1 MNAAPQ
7 AAGLRHAGP
16 IAPGT
21 ARARDAQAQLG
32 FVRGGGRTVLARQ
45 HVPYPFHI
53 TRPFRLDPHL
63 PECAT
68 LYLQSSSGGLYT
80 GDRLALDIEVGV
92 GAQAHVTSQAATVVH
107 RTPENEACLSTA
119 ICVRDEAFLI
129 LTNDPFILF
138 PEAHLR
144 ASTQVTLA
152 PGGRA
157 ILADGF
163 ATHDPEQHGRPFGRL
178 HTELCVRDPV
188 GRILAW
194 DRGGISGGQ
203 FAGSASPLGP
213 YRAMGNVVG
222 LGARRCDV
230 DAPGLVQRLD
240 ASGCRIGLS
249 DLPGGCGIV
258 VRCLA
263 PTGGLLAQGM
273 AQVFAAVFEAWT
285 GHSPPPLRK

>member
-7 AAGLRHAGP
+7 AAGLLHAGP

-21 ARARDAQAQLG
+21 ARARDVQAQLG

-53 TRPFRLDPHL
+53 TRPFWLDPHL

-80 GDRLALDIEVGV
+80 GDRLSLDIEVGV

-107 RTPENEACLSTA
+107 RTPGNEARLSSA
-119 ICVRDEAFLI
+119 IRIRDGAFLI

-138 PEAHLR
+138 PEADLR

-152 PGGRA
+152 SGGRV

-178 HTELCVRDPV
+178 HTELCVRDP
-188 GRILAW
+188 GGQILVW
-194 DRGGISGGQ
+194 DRGEISGAQ
-203 FAGSASPLGP
+203 FAGPTSPLGR

-222 LGARRCDV
+222 LGARRGDV
-230 DAPGLVQRLD
+230 NTSALMQQLD

-285 GHSPPPLRK
+285 GQAPSLLRK